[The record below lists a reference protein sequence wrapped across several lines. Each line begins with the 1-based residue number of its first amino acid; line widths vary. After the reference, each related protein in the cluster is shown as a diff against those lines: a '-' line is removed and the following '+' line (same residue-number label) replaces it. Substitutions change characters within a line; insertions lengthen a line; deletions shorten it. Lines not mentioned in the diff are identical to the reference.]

1 MDLAEKALN
10 GFSRATAVGA
20 FVADHISI
28 RTSTFDGAGWSTGFP
43 AAYVPEWFP
52 DTDFEVAGVA
62 STSFT
67 SDLLERKMSTGEEHG
82 IKWTTGTVFA
92 SVSLMISPLLGRLC
106 PNFTGGTVS
115 SNYAFFLATTLHRK
129 VQKKV

>member
-52 DTDFEVAGVA
+52 DTDFEVRARGWH
-62 STSFT
+62 T
-67 SDLLERKMSTGEEHG
+67 DLQNIIDQLFGFVES
-82 IKWTTGTVFA
+82 
-92 SVSLMISPLLGRLC
+92 
-106 PNFTGGTVS
+106 
-115 SNYAFFLATTLHRK
+115 
-129 VQKKV
+129 